1 MPAALWRKQRLGELS
16 TEDATILAQTFEADF
31 HGDESEAPRF
41 AAVAVTTTLLEEAA
55 TLVAV
60 HALRVYDA
68 VQLACALAARTADA
82 DCGSFACFD
91 EALRRAAAERGFT
104 LVP

>member
-16 TEDATILAQTFEADF
+16 TEDTRILTQAFEADF

-41 AAVAVTTTLLEEAA
+41 AAVAITTTLLEEAA
-55 TLVAV
+55 TIVAV
-60 HALRVYDA
+60 HALRAYDA
-68 VQLACALAARTADA
+68 VQLACALAARAADA
-82 DCGSFACFD
+82 ECGHFACFD
-91 EALRRAAAERGFT
+91 ETLRRAAAERGFT